1 MKKTQV
7 ILLILILISI
17 ISLVYIDKNK
27 TTIINNP
34 DLTKLKAIDCLPE
47 QRNVD
52 ECIEIYQPVCGQ
64 VQVECIKAPCKT
76 IRETYEN
83 SCKACTNE
91 RILSYTEGECYN
103 QEEIKK

>member
-1 MKKTQV
+1 MKKIQI
-7 ILLILILISI
+7 ILIILILVSI
-17 ISLVYIDKNK
+17 ITLVYIDKNK

-64 VQVECIKAPCKT
+64 VQVDCIKEPCYLAF
-76 IRETYEN
+76 ETFAN
-83 SCKACTNE
+83 SCYACINE
-91 RILSYTEGECYN
+91 RVISYTEGECYN
-103 QEEIKK
+103 QSQLE